1 MPGDAVHV
9 NTGAQHAPAPR
20 DHVVQARVADHH
32 PVNRR
37 RGTRVLEVGFRAAE
51 APGVLI
57 HVEQQHHAA
66 AEAARRVSQPGSDV
80 GENRGSRLGI
90 G

>member
-1 MPGDAVHV
+1 MPGGAVHV
-9 NTGAQHAPAPR
+9 DAGAQHAPAPG

-32 PVNRR
+32 PVGPA
-37 RGTRVLEVGFRAAE
+37 RGGRALEVGFRAAE

-57 HVEQQHHAA
+57 DVEQQHHAA
-66 AEAARRVSQPGSDV
+66 AQARRVPQPGGNV
-80 GENRGSRLGI
+80 GEDRGPRLGI